1 MLAVDYGVS
10 CDSATY
16 ALYSW
21 YMSLALAF
29 YVFGLPLAAVAKL

>member
-1 MLAVDYGVS
+1 M
-10 CDSATY
+10 Y

-29 YVFGLPLAAVAKL
+29 YVFGLPLAAVAKLWSNRRG